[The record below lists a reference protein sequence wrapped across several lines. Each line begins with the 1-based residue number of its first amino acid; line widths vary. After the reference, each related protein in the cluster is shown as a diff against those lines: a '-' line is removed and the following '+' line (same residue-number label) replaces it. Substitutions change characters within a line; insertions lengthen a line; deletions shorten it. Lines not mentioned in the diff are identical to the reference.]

1 MTDSLGPHQKQDPL
15 PRPRVGQRRK
25 ERVHFW
31 AGDPFS
37 KPFLRSSVRRNPRGE
52 KMQRKPELTGHDGVH
67 RVVVRACV
75 GPMNAEARRRMGRS
89 KGKGEREGTG
99 REVNASSLARQ
110 VEGLNQKC
118 EKMRRRE
125 GGVCP
130 SSPSSPSSALIPLL
144 GIFWQGR
151 RANEAYSER
160 EGGGDAPG
168 WSAAI
173 IPARSLAPSP
183 QEHNKP

>member
-1 MTDSLGPHQKQDPL
+1 MRL
-15 PRPRVGQRRK
+15 
-25 ERVHFW
+25 
-31 AGDPFS
+31 
-37 KPFLRSSVRRNPRGE
+37 
-52 KMQRKPELTGHDGVH
+52 
-67 RVVVRACV
+67 
-75 GPMNAEARRRMGRS
+75 
-89 KGKGEREGTG
+89 
-99 REVNASSLARQ
+99 LARQ
-110 VEGLNQKC
+110 VEGLDQKC
-118 EKMRRRE
+118 EKMRGRE

-130 SSPSSPSSALIPLL
+130 SSPSIPSSSSALIPLL

-160 EGGGDAPG
+160 EREGGGGGDAPG